1 MDSAHDDV
9 SGYSY
14 NSQACYTC
22 HPGGNAGLSGIR
34 RPR

>member
-1 MDSAHDDV
+1 MDDEHDDV

-22 HPGGNAGLSGIR
+22 HPTGR
-34 RPR
+34 ED